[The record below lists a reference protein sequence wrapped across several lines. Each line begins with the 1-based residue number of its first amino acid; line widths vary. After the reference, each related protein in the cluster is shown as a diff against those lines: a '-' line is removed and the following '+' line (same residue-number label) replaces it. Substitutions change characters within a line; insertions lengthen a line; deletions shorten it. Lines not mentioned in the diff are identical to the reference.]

1 MKWTVLYRPSAQ
13 DQLARIWMNARDQQ
27 AVTNAA
33 DEIDRILASD
43 PLRSGESRDGNTRI
57 IIEQPLTALFELY
70 PDDKL
75 VEVFSVFYWAGRKDE
90 R

>member
-43 PLRSGESRDGNTRI
+43 PLRAGESRDGNTRI